1 MPSNLHAF
9 LRYQI
14 IDECFR
20 NKGKRKWTKTELC
33 KVIGNQLHLKTHCR
47 NKPVS
52 CRTLEGDIQVMRS
65 NELGFNAPIEVS
77 NGFYFYSNPHY
88 TIAGAL
94 IPENIKQNLRELLH
108 ILEDL
113 VSNDELY
120 ATNLDQLYVSILALK
135 TLVGEKDVEAEEKNV
150 WYSFAP
156 QALRRESE
164 QHFNEIKR
172 RKSVLSWFL
181 PKKKTKND
189 LFSEE

>member
-20 NKGKRKWTKTELC
+20 NKEKRKWTKTELC

-52 CRTLEGDIQVMRS
+52 SRTLDGDIQVMRS

-94 IPENIKQNLRELLH
+94 IPDNIKQNLRELLH

-135 TLVGEKDVEAEEKNV
+135 TLVGEEEKEQEV
-150 WYSFAP
+150 YFSHTP
-156 QALRRESE
+156 QALLEDSE
-164 QHFNEIKR
+164 KHYIEIKR